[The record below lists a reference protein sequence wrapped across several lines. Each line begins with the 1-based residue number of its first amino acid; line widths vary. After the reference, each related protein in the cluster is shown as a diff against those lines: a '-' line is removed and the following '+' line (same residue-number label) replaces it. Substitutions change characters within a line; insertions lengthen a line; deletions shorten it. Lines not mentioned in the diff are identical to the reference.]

1 MAVISYCQFPPPFW
15 SVGFISLLLMSLENR
30 ILVHG
35 VLFILGPTWNGEEDG
50 VNFQSAAFENASFAW
65 SNLLISSGKCLL
77 IL

>member
-1 MAVISYCQFPPPFW
+1 MGLHILALDV
-15 SVGFISLLLMSLENR
+15 SLENR
-30 ILVHG
+30 IWSMVCCSSWAPPG
-35 VLFILGPTWNGEEDG
+35 NGEEDG